1 MANFKLTK
9 KDILWSYISQF
20 LNLGAGLITLP
31 FVLRILTADEI
42 GMNYLMITVS
52 TMVALLDFGFAPQ
65 FARNITYVFA
75 GAQALHK
82 EGVEKGADTINY
94 TLLKNMI
101 GVAKMVYTR
110 LAVLSLLIMLTAG
123 TWYIYQVTE
132 GFTNVPRSLLIWII
146 YSFSVFFNVY
156 FFYYTS
162 LLMGRGRVKESK
174 IAMIAQKLS
183 SICLTLGLLFAGVGL
198 LGVVLSNLLSPFVGR
213 FISHKFFY
221 DKELKQNLENV
232 EESREQKIELFKII
246 WYNAQKLGLVFLGS
260 YAANKFGMFLA
271 GLFLSL
277 QEIASFGLMMQLFN
291 ILASTSSTFNSACQ
305 PQFAAYRTSGDNDG
319 LIKRFAFTMNIFYII
334 FIVGALIIICLGPWI
349 LKLIGSNATLPSILT
364 VTIYAIMM
372 LLEKNHAQF
381 STIIVTGNQIP
392 FVESTLIAGGA
403 MCVLSFFSLK
413 FTSLGIL
420 GVVAAV
426 GLCNAVYANW
436 KWPYVVCKQFH
447 VNFFK
452 FLKIGAQGTIAAIES
467 FLKRSK
473 VTK

>member
-75 GAQALHK
+75 GAQTLHK
-82 EGVEKGADTINY
+82 EGVEKGGEDINY

-110 LAVLSLLIMLTAG
+110 LALLSLLIMLTAG
-123 TWYIYQVTE
+123 TWYIHRVTE
-132 GFTNVPRSLLIWII
+132 GFTNVPRSLLIWIV

-183 SICLTLGLLFAGVGL
+183 SIALTLGLLFAGVGL
-198 LGVVLSNLLSPFVGR
+198 LGVVLSNFLSPFVGR
-213 FISHKFFY
+213 FLSHNFFY
-221 DKELKQNLENV
+221 DQELKQNLANV
-232 EESREQKIELFKII
+232 DESREQRIELFKTI
-246 WYNAQKLGLVFLGS
+246 WYNAKKLGLVFLGS
-260 YAANKFGMFLA
+260 YAVNKFGMFIA

-277 QEIASFGLMMQLFN
+277 EEIASYGLMIQLFS

-305 PQFAAYRTSGDNDG
+305 PQFAAYRTSGNNDG
-319 LIKRFAFTMNIFYII
+319 LIKRFAFTMNIYYTI
-334 FIVGALIIICLGPWI
+334 FLVGALIIVCLGPWI
-349 LKLIGSNATLPSILT
+349 LKIIGSNASLPSFLT
-364 VTIYAIMM
+364 ITVYAIVM

-381 STIIVTGNQIP
+381 STIIVTGNKIP
-392 FVESTLIAGGA
+392 FVESTLIAGAG
-403 MCVLSFFSLK
+403 MCILSFVTLK

-420 GVVAAV
+420 GVVSV
-426 GLCNAVYANW
+426 QGLCNAVYANW
-436 KWPYVVCKQFH
+436 KWPYVVCKQF
-447 VNFFK
+447 NISFFR
-452 FLKIGAQGTIAAIES
+452 FLKVGAHETITALNHTLNRKKAI
-467 FLKRSK
+467 
-473 VTK
+473 